1 MNESEIKLF
10 IADICSELRI
20 KPPELSMDTSC
31 FMSDT
36 MRAMVEI
43 DKNDKRVVLHIQ
55 PPYDLDFIYAIAHE
69 LRHIWQMENQ
79 KKKYFQNY
87 KTRNELSVDDY
98 NLQPAEIDA
107 HAYALCVLSELGVM
121 PLFKGYS
128 DRVKE
133 KIYSRAKVLA
143 KLYEY

>member
-1 MNESEIKLF
+1 
-10 IADICSELRI
+10 
-20 KPPELSMDTSC
+20 MDTSC